1 MQIFIVQIVA
11 KPGHEDAV
19 TRFYQEGEQFLRKAK
34 GFRSRKIYR
43 SQTGAMA
50 KAVRKLYTAEEL
62 AKHAEPPH
70 EDPGTQFVIVE
81 QWDSLDDR
89 MHYTKHG
96 GGPGN
101 KDLIP
106 HLLPQHSH
114 EFFEDVS
121 VA

>member
-1 MQIFIVQIVA
+1 MQTYIVQVVA
-11 KPGHEDAV
+11 KPAG
-19 TRFYQEGEQFLRKAK
+19 TRFYRDVEPVLRKAK
-34 GFRSRKIYR
+34 GFRGRKIYR
-43 SQTGAMA
+43 GQTGAMA
-50 KAVRKLYTAEEL
+50 TAVRKLYTAEEL

-89 MHYTKHG
+89 MHFTKHG
-96 GGPGN
+96 EGPSS

-106 HLLPQHSH
+106 HLLPAHSH

-121 VA
+121 VD